1 MASAIEMGA
10 DGSSASCERLARV
23 QQLAALRQVRLLLAQ
38 RAGQPIALMDV
49 MGGSGSGSADEVAL
63 HRLHEFE
70 AAEEE
75 DEKEDGE
82 WEGEMEM
89 DEAVFASNDGAQ
101 LVRAGQRFSLP
112 RQRGS
117 LVFGFWSACP
127 YG

>member
-1 MASAIEMGA
+1 MASAIDMGA

-23 QQLAALRQVRLLLAQ
+23 QQLAALRQVHLLLAQ

-63 HRLHEFE
+63 HSVHEFE

-75 DEKEDGE
+75 DEKEDE
-82 WEGEMEM
+82 EGEVEM

-101 LVRAGQRFSLP
+101 LVRTGQRFSLP

-117 LVFGFWSACP
+117 LVFAFWSACP